1 MNLLD
6 HLFVLIVLVL
16 GFPLGGWWAYRRF
29 LERLAREG
37 GAALVREYRITI
49 LWLGCL
55 GAATLAIWAGGS
67 RDLSALGFAAPR
79 EGPASG
85 LILGISGGALIGLAL
100 RPLAAMFSAKVAG
113 GLRRQM
119 AKLEA
124 FLPKTGEQLA
134 WGLIVSLCAGL
145 FEEIAYRGY
154 LIPYCRFWLPEWP
167 ALAAAAL
174 LFGIAHLYQ
183 GVAGVLMTAFLGLA
197 FGFIYVETGSLAL
210 PILLHTAVDISAM
223 VTAWLVLRPRT
234 GEAAASGEAR

>member
-6 HLFVLIVLVL
+6 HLFVLVVLVL
-16 GFPLGGWWAYRRF
+16 AFPLGGWWAYRRF

-37 GAALVREYRITI
+37 GTALVREYRITI
-49 LWLGCL
+49 LWLACL
-55 GAATLAIWAGGS
+55 GAATLAIWTAGG
-67 RDLSALGFAAPR
+67 RDLTALGFAAPR
-79 EGPASG
+79 EGPASE
-85 LILGISGGALIGLAL
+85 LIFGISGGAVIGLAL
-100 RPLAAMFSAKVAG
+100 RPLAAAFSARVAA

-124 FLPKTGEQLA
+124 FLPKSGEQLA

-167 ALAAAAL
+167 ALAGAAL

-183 GVAGVLMTAFLGLA
+183 GLAGIAMTAFLGLA

-210 PILLHTAVDISAM
+210 PILLHAAVDISAM
-223 VTAWLVLRPRT
+223 VTAWIVLRPGAR
-234 GEAAASGEAR
+234 GAAA